1 MVRSKRCDFKA
12 MSVSEAFLTHFDC
25 SETGERLPADALHNL
40 SSAGAPLLARYD
52 MGRISETVSPED
64 IAARPQSMWRYAELL
79 PHCGLAEPVSLGE
92 AMTPLV
98 PLKNLAPK
106 GGRLLVKDEGR
117 MPTGSFKAR
126 GLAMAVT
133 MAKHFGVKRMAL
145 PTNGNAGAALAA
157 YANRAGIESF
167 IFCPGET
174 PAINMH
180 ETLVSG
186 GNIWRVNGQIHECGR
201 IVAEGKETV
210 GWHDVST
217 LKEPYRLEGK
227 KTMGFEIAEQM
238 GWELPDA
245 IFYPTGGGTGLI
257 GMWKAFEELA
267 ALGWIGRLLPRMVC
281 VQSTGCAPIVRAWE
295 EGREEA
301 ETWENPRTMVNGVRV
316 PVAFADRLMLRTI
329 AESKGFGVAVSDEEV
344 MTARDEIVR
353 AEGML
358 LCPEGA
364 ACYAAWQRARCE
376 GRIGSGD
383 RVVLFNTQT
392 ALKADMKGD
401 IPRLDISKPIDYQAM
416 LSA

>member
-1 MVRSKRCDFKA
+1 MTGRGT
-12 MSVSEAFLTHFDC
+12 FLTHFEC
-25 SETGERLPADALHNL
+25 SETGERLAADALHNL
-40 SSAGAPLLARYD
+40 STAGAPLLARYD
-52 MGRISETVSPED
+52 LARMADAVSRED
-64 IAARPQSMWRYAELL
+64 IATRPHDMWRYGELL
-79 PHCGLAEPVSLGE
+79 PHFGITDPVSLGE
-92 AMTPLV
+92 TMTPLV
-98 PLKNLAPK
+98 ALERLAPK

-133 MAKHFGVKRMAL
+133 MAKHFGVTRMAL
-145 PTNGNAGAALAA
+145 PTNGNAGASLAG
-157 YANRAGIESF
+157 YANRAGLESF
-167 IFCPGET
+167 IFCPDET

-180 ETLVSG
+180 ETVASG

-201 IVAEGKETV
+201 IVADGKAAI

-238 GWELPDA
+238 GWDFPEA

-257 GMWKAFEELA
+257 GMWKAFKELA
-267 ALGWIGRLLPRMVC
+267 GLGWVGRRRPKMVC
-281 VQSTGCAPIVRAWE
+281 VQSTGCAPIVKAWE
-295 EGREEA
+295 DDREEA
-301 ETWENPRTMVNGVRV
+301 ETWASPHTIVNGVRV

-329 AESKGFGVAVSDEEV
+329 RESRGFGIAVSDEEV
-344 MTARDEIVR
+344 LAARERVVR
-353 AEGML
+353 EEGLL

-364 ACYAAWQRARCE
+364 ACYAAWRRARNE
-376 GRIGSGD
+376 GRIGSAD

-392 ALKADMKGD
+392 ALKADMTGD

-416 LSA
+416 LDA